1 MNILN
6 EFEQFLNANWDT
18 LVNDCCELASIP
30 APSHHEEKR
39 AAWVKAYLER
49 FGAQGVII
57 DEALNVILPL
67 GSNDDRLDVYMAHM
81 DLVFPDMETI
91 PVTRRDGN
99 IYAPGIGDDTAQLAI
114 LLLVT
119 RFILEKGLKPK
130 NGVLVVA
137 NSCEEGLGN
146 LKGIRRLV
154 DTYGERMNAVV
165 TFDHHLGGAVDA
177 AVGSQRYRV
186 TVKTEG
192 GHSFSDFGNANAIA
206 VLSQMIATLYQIKV
220 PPYGTTTY
228 NVGTIEG
235 GTSINT
241 IAQEASMLYEFRS
254 DDARG
259 LAAMEKAFTGIV
271 DAYRAM
277 GITVDVELL
286 GIRPCSGDVDPA
298 AMDALRKRIADH
310 TRAVTGQDMEYC
322 AGSTDANLPLSRGIP
337 AICAGLINGAGAH
350 TREEWLEEASM
361 RPGALIAARMMLDSF
376 EVE

>member
-6 EFEQFLNANWDT
+6 EFEQFLNTNWDT
-18 LVNDCCELASIP
+18 LVKDCCELASIP
-30 APSHHEEKR
+30 APSHHEEQR

-49 FGAQGVII
+49 FGAQGVLI

-67 GSNDDRLDVYMAHM
+67 GGDEDRLDVYMAHM
-81 DLVFPDMETI
+81 DLVFPDVEPL
-91 PVTRRDGN
+91 PVIREDG
-99 IYAPGIGDDTAQLAI
+99 IIRAPGIGDDTAQLAI

-130 NGVLVVA
+130 NGVLIAA

-154 DTYGERMNAVV
+154 DTYGERMRSVV

-220 PPYGTTTY
+220 PAYGTTTY

-259 LAAMEKAFTGIV
+259 LAAMEKAFAGIV

-277 GITVDVELL
+277 GLNVDVELL

-298 AMDALRKRIADH
+298 AMDALRERIARH